1 MAEDR
6 LTIDTRSIADDSD
19 GRRVEIDAEISGERY
34 SFAVLYDV
42 LEALAAVAPDQEVV
56 PLFKAHSD
64 TIARL
69 GTRALARDFDQAVV
83 VISENDLD

>member
-19 GRRVEIDAEISGERY
+19 GRRVEFDAEISGERY
-34 SFAVLYDV
+34 SFAVHYDV
-42 LEALAAVAPDQEVV
+42 LEALTAVAPDQDAVQ
-56 PLFKAHSD
+56 LFKAQSE